1 MSENFG
7 VDANAL
13 FSPTLVVGLIQL
25 TRAQNLVKK
34 NFWPFYCLIIILRSI
49 FDSSE
54 KAAIKSID
62 KPTAIHLQ
70 K

>member
-1 MSENFG
+1 
-7 VDANAL
+7 
-13 FSPTLVVGLIQL
+13 
-25 TRAQNLVKK
+25 
-34 NFWPFYCLIIILRSI
+34 LIIILSSL

-54 KAAIKSID
+54 KAAIKAID

>member
-1 MSENFG
+1 
-7 VDANAL
+7 
-13 FSPTLVVGLIQL
+13 
-25 TRAQNLVKK
+25 
-34 NFWPFYCLIIILRSI
+34 LIIIVSFR

-54 KAAIKSID
+54 KAAIKVID